1 MSHKLTRIERLDW
14 AAKALGMR
22 QYLSLSTG
30 FWFLYLLL
38 SSWPRWPHVDWW
50 VAITLTSAGLAT
62 GMVLLRHRYA
72 ILVLSIAQLVIGA
85 LFAYA
90 AVTGPRTPSNL
101 VFGSFYSLVWLIT
114 GSWLFKKGKHFAAV
128 YDGGWEEELAQ
139 LESWLVKLHRSGS
152 DDNVEEVNESTFVR
166 GKRTYR
172 FLKTPDCWA
181 IAVFATGLENK
192 FPVDYRIRELSAVT
206 LENQPDSTLGVRI
219 KGTLIPRGQ
228 KVKA

>member
-1 MSHKLTRIERLDW
+1 
-14 AAKALGMR
+14 
-22 QYLSLSTG
+22 
-30 FWFLYLLL
+30 
-38 SSWPRWPHVDWW
+38 
-50 VAITLTSAGLAT
+50 
-62 GMVLLRHRYA
+62 
-72 ILVLSIAQLVIGA
+72 
-85 LFAYA
+85 
-90 AVTGPRTPSNL
+90 